1 MNAPLD
7 KFLLEEVTLL
17 KPDIDE
23 AFIEKDW
30 FVTQVIKTIAE
41 SPYFD
46 FLIVFTGGTA
56 LSKAH
61 KLIDRFSEDV
71 DFRIIAP
78 GLVYQG
84 VSVIRKSL
92 SGFKH
97 YLTELLQQEF
107 EVLQIN
113 ARDNNRYIKIHL
125 AYPTVCQPS
134 AALRPHIKLEFVLSE
149 LLLPS
154 VNLPVSSIIHEV
166 IGRPSEVSKI
176 ACINPVENAADKLSA
191 LVWRVPSRVRGEN
204 DKQPEI
210 VRHLHDLAKLKNLI
224 LAHNQFSELAKIT
237 IERDTNRAAEIQ
249 GLTMTEKLYLMIRSI
264 ETDAQYFREYET
276 YVKAMVYGDSV
287 TIPTFMEAIA
297 SLKAISNKIVDFSP
311 T

>member
-7 KFLLEEVTLL
+7 KFLLEEVALL
-17 KPDIDE
+17 KSGIDE

-30 FVTQVIKTIAE
+30 FVTKVIKTIAE
-41 SPYFD
+41 NPYFD

-61 KLIDRFSEDV
+61 KLIERFSEDI
-71 DFRIIAP
+71 DFRVIAP
-78 GLVYQG
+78 DMVNQG

-97 YLTELLQQEF
+97 YLAELLQQEF

-166 IGRPSEVSKI
+166 AGRPPEVSKI

-191 LVWRVPSRVRGEN
+191 LVWRVSSRVRGEN

-210 VRHLHDLAKLKNLI
+210 VRHLHDLAKLNKPI

-249 GLTMTEKLYLMIRSI
+249 GLTISEKLYLMIRII
-264 ETDAQYFREYET
+264 ETDTQYFREYET

-287 TIPTFMEAIA
+287 TVPTFTEAVA
-297 SLKAISNKIVDFSP
+297 SLKAISSKIVGFSP